1 MSVTTTIAK
10 RELSSYFFSPIA
22 YVAMILFL
30 AACGVAFIDDFR
42 PGQVVAMR
50 SIFDWMVW
58 LLVFIVPVLCMG
70 LLAQEFSS
78 GTVETLMTAP
88 VTDQQVVLGKFLGAM
103 GFLMALVLPTLLYVV
118 LLAIYGRPDYGPI
131 LSGYL
136 GIVLVGALFTA
147 VGLFCSALT
156 RSQVVAAV
164 SAAAFLFAVTV
175 IPWWVR
181 GKVILDQWIS
191 KAVDQFVQT
200 RYADFSKGV
209 IDTGNVVFFIA
220 CTVLL
225 LFLTIKV
232 VESRRWR

>member
-1 MSVTTTIAK
+1 MSATTTIAK

-30 AACGVAFIDDFR
+30 AACGGAFIDDFR

-50 SIFDWMVW
+50 TIFDWMIW

-70 LLAQEFSS
+70 LLAQEFAT

-88 VTDQQVVLGKFLGAM
+88 VTDQEVVVGKFLGAM
-103 GFLMALVLPTLLYVV
+103 GFLLALVLPTLLYVV

-131 LSGYL
+131 FAGYL
-136 GIVLVGALFTA
+136 GIILVGALFTA

-156 RSQVVAAV
+156 RSQVVSAV
-164 SAAAFLFAVTV
+164 SAAAILFAVTV

-225 LFLTIKV
+225 LFLTVKV

>member
-1 MSVTTTIAK
+1 MSITGTIAK

-30 AACGVAFIDDFR
+30 AVCGAAFIDDFR

-50 SIFDWMVW
+50 TIFDWMVW

-70 LLAQEFSS
+70 LLAQEFAS

-88 VTDQQVVLGKFLGAM
+88 VTDAQVVVGKFLGAM
-103 GFLMALVLPTLLYVV
+103 GFLLALVLPTLLYVV

-131 LSGYL
+131 LAGYL
-136 GIVLVGALFTA
+136 GIFLVGALFTA

-164 SAAAFLFAVTV
+164 SAAAILFAITV
-175 IPWWVR
+175 IPWWIR

-200 RYADFSKGV
+200 RYADFTKGV
-209 IDTGNVVFFIA
+209 IDTGNVVFFVA

-225 LFLTIKV
+225 LFLTTKV